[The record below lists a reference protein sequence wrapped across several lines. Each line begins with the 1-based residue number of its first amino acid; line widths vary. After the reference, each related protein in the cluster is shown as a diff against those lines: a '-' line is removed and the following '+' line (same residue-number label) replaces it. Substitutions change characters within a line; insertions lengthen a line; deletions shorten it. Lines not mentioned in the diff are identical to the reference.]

1 MTFRSRVLRA
11 LAPLALAAG
20 LSAVSA
26 GCASVAPP
34 EAHEPIAID
43 GEADALHG
51 KRYLEIR
58 VGINVAASP
67 DVIWALLTDAERY
80 PAWNSTVTSIEGT
93 IAEGESI
100 DLVAQID
107 PKRTFTLE
115 ISEFEPGRKL
125 VWQDGGRSFKGV
137 RTFTLIPREDGTT
150 DFTMREVFTGTMM
163 GMIEGSLPDFRPSFN
178 QFAADLKAEAEQA

>member
-1 MTFRSRVLRA
+1 MTIRSRVLHSI
-11 LAPLALAAG
+11 APFALAATLVAG
-20 LSAVSA
+20 AA

-58 VGINVAASP
+58 VGINIAASP
-67 DVIWALLTDAERY
+67 DAIWALLTDAEGY
-80 PAWNSTVTSIEGT
+80 PSWNSTVTSIEGT
-93 IAEGESI
+93 IASGESI
-100 DLVAQID
+100 DLKAEID

-125 VWQDGGRSFKGV
+125 VWKDGGRSFKGV
-137 RTFTLIPREDGTT
+137 RTFTLTPREDGTT

-163 GMIEGSLPDFRPSFN
+163 GMIEGSLPDFRPSFT
-178 QFAADLKAEAEQA
+178 QFAADLKAEAEKA